1 MENMSD
7 VVVVGGGPCGSFA
20 AYNLAKNG
28 VNVQVFEEHN
38 EIGTPCHCAG
48 HLSIKGLKDLGLY
61 PLPKGIVENVF
72 RGATFHSPK
81 GKGFSIRLSSPVTC
95 TVNRALFDGHIA
107 DLAKKAGAH
116 YHLGLRVASLVIKN
130 KQVTGVNVE
139 KNGEQEC
146 FQCKIVVDAEGIS
159 SRLLRQASLQTLD
172 RPMVVNAVEA
182 EVENVENIETDMV
195 DVFLGTD
202 VAHGFYAWLIPK
214 GEGRAKIGLAARYGN
229 PRDLLHKLMHAHPAA
244 SEKLRNARV
253 LQTFFHPVTLG
264 GNIPRTYTDGFL
276 VAGDAASQVKPTT
289 GGGVIFG
296 MNSAHI
302 AAEVACEALQRND
315 FSSVF
320 LSQYQK
326 RWENAFGLDMWFMLK
341 LRKTLDAMS
350 DEAFDRLIR
359 LCRTV
364 RLDKALKDVG
374 DIDFQGRSLL
384 QIMWSPRVWAALGYF
399 FYIYLSAN
407 P

>member
-1 MENMSD
+1 MENVSD
-7 VVVVGGGPCGSFA
+7 IIVVGGGPCGSFA

-28 VNVQVFEEHN
+28 VNVKIFEEHN
-38 EIGTPCHCAG
+38 EIGVPCHCAG

-61 PLPKGIVENVF
+61 PLPEPIVENVF

-81 GKGFSIRLSSPVTC
+81 GQDFSIRLSSPVTC
-95 TVNRALFDGHIA
+95 TVNRALFDRHIA
-107 DLAKKAGAH
+107 DMAKKAGAH
-116 YHLGLRVASLVIKN
+116 YHLGSRVASLAIEN
-130 KQVTGVNVE
+130 KYVTGVNIE
-139 KNGEQEC
+139 KNGEQEY

-159 SRLLRQASLQTLD
+159 SRLLRQAGLKTLD
-172 RPMVVNAVEA
+172 HSMVVNAVEA
-182 EVENVENIETDMV
+182 EVENVENVETDMV
-195 DVFLGTD
+195 DVFLSTD
-202 VAHGFYAWLIPK
+202 VALGFYAWLIPK
-214 GEGRAKIGLAARYGN
+214 GEGKGKIGLSTRSGS
-229 PRDLLHKLMHAHPAA
+229 PRDLLHKLMYGHPAA
-244 SEKLRNARV
+244 SEKLRHARV

-264 GNIPRTYTDGFL
+264 GNIPRTYTDAFL

-296 MNSAHI
+296 MNSARI
-302 AAEVACEALQRND
+302 SAEVACEALQRND
-315 FSSVF
+315 VSSAF

-326 RWENAFGLDMWFMLK
+326 RWEATFGLDMWFMLK
-341 LRKTLDAMS
+341 MRKTLDAMS

-364 RLDKALKDVG
+364 RLDKTLKDVG

-384 QIMWSPRVWAALGYF
+384 QIMWSPRIWAALGYF

>member
-1 MENMSD
+1 MENVFD
-7 VVVVGGGPCGSFA
+7 VVVVGGGPCGSFV
-20 AYNLAKNG
+20 AYNIAKNG

-38 EIGTPCHCAG
+38 EIGVPCHCAG

-61 PLPKGIVENVF
+61 PLPEAIVESTF
-72 RGATFHSPK
+72 YGATFHSPT
-81 GKGFSIRLSSPVTC
+81 GKDFSIRLSSPVTC
-95 TVNRALFDGHIA
+95 TVNRALFDRHIA

-116 YHLGLRVASLVIKN
+116 YYLGSRVASLAIEN
-130 KQVTGVNVE
+130 KHVAGVKVE
-139 KNGEQEC
+139 KQGGQEC
-146 FQCKIVVDAEGIS
+146 FPCKIVVDAEGIS
-159 SRLLRQASLQTLD
+159 SRLLRQAGLKTLD
-172 RPMVVNAVEA
+172 RSMVVNAVEA
-182 EVENVENIETDMV
+182 EVENVKNIETDMV

-202 VAHGFYAWLIPK
+202 VALGFYAWLIPK
-214 GEGRAKIGLAARYGN
+214 SEGRAKIGLAARSGN
-229 PRDLLHKLMHAHPAA
+229 PRNLLHKLMHAHPAA
-244 SEKLRNARV
+244 SEKLRHARV

-264 GNIPRTYTDGFL
+264 GNIPRTYTDAFL
-276 VAGDAASQVKPTT
+276 VAGDAASHVKPTT

-296 MNSAHI
+296 MNSARI

-320 LSQYQK
+320 LSRYQK
-326 RWENAFGLDMWFMLK
+326 RWKDAFGLDMWFMLK
-341 LRKTLDAMS
+341 MRKTLDAMS
-350 DEAFDRLIR
+350 DEAFDRLIK

-364 RLDKALKDVG
+364 RLDKTLKDVG

-384 QIMWSPRVWAALGYF
+384 QIMWSPRIWAALGYF